1 MFLDSQLKPQLDL
14 SERKW
19 MGGFWLSESKRLG
32 KKKKAKTKKSICIC
46 FHSHYINLERFWTHL
61 QYLINIYTYQKLYN
75 STHH

>member
-32 KKKKAKTKKSICIC
+32 KKKKRLKQKK
-46 FHSHYINLERFWTHL
+46 HL
-61 QYLINIYTYQKLYN
+61 HLFSLPLYK
-75 STHH
+75 S

>member
-32 KKKKAKTKKSICIC
+32 KKKKKAKTKK
-46 FHSHYINLERFWTHL
+46 HL
-61 QYLINIYTYQKLYN
+61 HLFSLPLYK
-75 STHH
+75 S

>member
-32 KKKKAKTKKSICIC
+32 KKKRLKQKK
-46 FHSHYINLERFWTHL
+46 HL
-61 QYLINIYTYQKLYN
+61 HLFSLLLYK
-75 STHH
+75 SSAILDSFAIFD